1 MTLELVRQLTLQQR
15 LDDLAAELLARAV
28 ALDNLAADIEHTMKQ
43 VRQREKTLRE
53 RERDVLN
60 ASAEIVAMRDKLQRG
75 EIDYARRP
83 AQ

>member
-60 ASAEIVAMRDKLQRG
+60 ASAEIVVMRDKLQRG

>member
-1 MTLELVRQLTLQQR
+1 
-15 LDDLAAELLARAV
+15 
-28 ALDNLAADIEHTMKQ
+28 MKQ

-60 ASAEIVAMRDKLQRG
+60 ASAEIVVMRDKLQRG